1 MRKVLVVA
9 ALLLTTTAFGKTR
22 DYEMEAPCGHV
33 WAAVRDVLMHSGK
46 YGILFINDKDMNA
59 SYNIGGYLGGRRT
72 NSVQLSPK
80 ENNCTMSVQTVFSG
94 LVNKDAQDFLARV
107 QETMKKIPPPSPTE
121 AAAEEPAA
129 PAETGAK
136 IEIVSKPEGADI
148 ELDGN
153 FAGNTPSTVGVKPGE
168 HTVKVTKKGYKPWE
182 RKITTSSGTVK
193 LSPELEAVE
202 ITQESKPQK

>member
-1 MRKVLVVA
+1 MRKVLLVA
-9 ALLLTTTAFGKTR
+9 VLLITTTTAFGKTH

-33 WAAVRDVLMHSGK
+33 WAAIRDVLMHSGK

-59 SYNIGGYLGGRRT
+59 SYNIGGYLSGRRT
-72 NSVQLSPK
+72 NSVQLSRK

-94 LVNKDAQDFLARV
+94 IVNKDAQDFLGRV
-107 QETMKKIPPPSPTE
+107 KEAMKRVPPPSPE
-121 AAAEEPAA
+121 AEAEETAG

-168 HTVKVTKKGYKPWE
+168 HTVKVIKKGYKPWE
-182 RKITTSSGTVK
+182 RTITTSSGTIK
-193 LSPELEAVE
+193 LSPELEAIEVM
-202 ITQESKPQK
+202 QESKPQ